1 MNSLLTTKKLKLY
14 GLLFFTL
21 FILTTK
27 VQADSRVIHAGQL
40 IVGEDQKIKKQVSI
54 VVEKGLIKEVVSGY
68 INRDGFEVIDLKN
81 STVMPGLMD
90 MHTHL
95 SGEFNKTSYGEKF
108 TMSEADW
115 AIRSTVFAKKTL
127 MAGFTTV
134 RDLGEL
140 KRGVVRSLRDAINKG
155 IAIGPRI
162 FNAGKSIGT
171 TGGHVDPTNGVIHS
185 LMGDPGP
192 LEGVINGKDD
202 AIKAIR
208 QRYKEGA
215 DVIKLAVTGGVLS
228 LAKSGDNPQF
238 TDEELAAIMQAAKD
252 YGFVVAVHA
261 HGDEGMQRAVKA
273 GVDSVEHGTFMS
285 TKTMR
290 LMKKFNTFYVPTI
303 TAGDWVGK
311 KAKEPNYYPEIV
323 VPKAL
328 AVGPQIIKTF
338 GKAYKTG
345 VKIAFGTDAG
355 VFPHGLNAREF
366 ELMVI
371 AGMKPIEAIESATIN
386 AAQLLRIDNELGSI
400 VAGKKADIVAVEGDP
415 LQDISIMKTVSFV
428 MKDGKIYKTAN
439 KPVL

>member
-1 MNSLLTTKKLKLY
+1 MNWLLNTTKIRRL
-14 GLLFFTL
+14 GLLFFAL
-21 FILTTK
+21 FIMTSK
-27 VQADSRVIHAGQL
+27 AQALNHIIHAGQL
-40 IVGEDQKIKKQVSI
+40 IVGEDQKTNNQVSI
-54 VVEKGLIKEVVSGY
+54 VVENGLIKQLISGY
-68 INRDGFEVIDLKN
+68 INRDGFDVIDLKN
-81 STVMPGLMD
+81 ATVMPGLMD

-115 AIRSTVFAKKTL
+115 AIRSTVFAKRTL

-155 IAIGPRI
+155 IAVGPRI

-303 TAGDWVGK
+303 TAGDWVGQ
-311 KAKEPNYYPEIV
+311 KAKEPGYYPDIV

-338 GKAYKTG
+338 AKAYQKG

-366 ELMVI
+366 ELMVD

-386 AAQLLRIDNELGSI
+386 AAKLLRIDQELGSI
-400 VAGKKADIVAVEGDP
+400 AIGKKADIIAVNGNP
-415 LQDISIMKTVSFV
+415 LEDISLMKSVSFV
-428 MKDGKIYKTAN
+428 MKGGLIYKSAN
-439 KPVL
+439 KPIL